1 MSGLEYLMVFEIMV
15 LFNSSVNLIP
25 TGTEKPCYTTCV
37 SIVTKAALS
46 EMRKPAVLALSLPV
60 ITGLLFRVIGS
71 FSGDKMLGTEVW
83 QIFLLSYSLG
93 V

>member
-1 MSGLEYLMVFEIMV
+1 MVFEIMV

-46 EMRKPAVLALSLPV
+46 EMVLDLRMV
-60 ITGLLFRVIGS
+60 LFLANDLFQCTAKASCACTIS
-71 FSGDKMLGTEVW
+71 SCDHWLTFPCHWK
-83 QIFLLSYSLG
+83 F
-93 V
+93 